1 MQDDRYYIELI
12 LKGDSTAF
20 NVIVDRYKSRVY
32 TFTLRMVRVP
42 EDAEEIAHDAFV
54 KAYAALPLFK
64 FHCKFSTWIYR
75 IAYNESISFI
85 RRKKL
90 NTVSIDGSMIH
101 GFEKLDNP
109 NILNELGEREKQIWV
124 RNALERLPEDER
136 SIVTLYYYQEC
147 SVKEISEITGSSAS
161 NVKIK
166 LFRARKRLLL
176 YLGNLK
182 ESLMTNQYGT

>member
-12 LKGDSTAF
+12 LRGDNTAF
-20 NVIVDRYKSRVY
+20 SVIVDRYKSRVY

-54 KAYAALPLFK
+54 KAFAALSSFK
-64 FHCKFSTWIYR
+64 FQCKFSTWLYR

-85 RRKKL
+85 RKKKL
-90 NTVSIDGSMIH
+90 ATVSIDGNPGH
-101 GFEKLDNP
+101 GYEKPDSI
-109 NILNELGEREKQIWV
+109 NILKELGEREKENWV
-124 RNALERLPEDER
+124 KNAVERLPEDER

-147 SVKEISEITGSSAS
+147 SVKEISEITGSSLS

-182 ESLMTNQYGT
+182 ETLMANHYGT